1 MVFKEPIHLI
11 LERIKHES
19 YFYWPGKMGGTQLRE
34 IRVYIARTTVIK
46 GITHSNVG
54 FLEITW
60 NNWLKSDT

>member
-1 MVFKEPIHLI
+1 MSHTFVGLAK
-11 LERIKHES
+11 
-19 YFYWPGKMGGTQLRE
+19 WAGTQLRE

-46 GITHSNVG
+46 GIPHSNVG